1 MKKRIC
7 IFAGCFLFSLTLIW
21 GILFTTDCIRC
32 SHLKKPL
39 FVIGIS
45 DTLASDGGSGTYQ
58 GLGYTVDVEGHLSA
72 EYGYVVESV
81 ELSILGKVVAA
92 AIS

>member
-1 MKKRIC
+1 MKRKILT
-7 IFAGCFLFSLTLIW
+7 FTGCFLFSLALIW

-45 DTLASDGGSGTYQ
+45 DTLSDDGGSGTYH

-81 ELSILGKVVAA
+81 ELSVLGKVIAA